1 VIRTQ
6 SPLPLRGGAFK
17 RASFDFAPARN
28 AEQPSRV
35 GVRLLKTLAS
45 VSLALCLAAPTALAT
60 ETEPLHVAV
69 RDQTGCADEESFMT
83 SVRARSA
90 RIREAAPG
98 ETARALRVVI
108 ERGADGT
115 YRGELTVIDDDREGA
130 WGRSRS
136 IEMTT
141 CQEVVDALALF
152 TVLAIDPTAITG
164 ETETETETET
174 ATETEVPP
182 PLQTPKPALDSPQ
195 PKTRGHMPKWR
206 DGPKA
211 RARAL
216 FGISSGIFAAGTPT
230 PLLAGGIFS
239 EIGYQDSGEV
249 GVRFGPSARLWLTMT
264 SLARVRMTEGS
275 AGLHWTQLGL
285 DLCPVVLRLTRAL
298 ALRPCVSVSE
308 GLLEAS
314 GRIDEPKNV
323 VAPFRTIGVL
333 ARGEWILGRHW
344 LLELSGG
351 VARPFRRDQFYFE
364 PSTSVYQSPPVVGVV
379 TVGGGYRFL

>member
-6 SPLPLRGGAFK
+6 SPLPLGGGALF
-17 RASFDFAPARN
+17 SDSSDFAPARN

-35 GVRLLKTLAS
+35 GVPLLKTLAS
-45 VSLALCLAAPTALAT
+45 VSIALCLAAPTALAT
-60 ETEPLHVAV
+60 ETEPLHIDVL
-69 RDQTGCADEESFMT
+69 DQTGCADEESFMT

-98 ETARALRVVI
+98 ETARTLRIVI
-108 ERGADGT
+108 HTGADGA
-115 YRGELTVIDDDREGA
+115 YRGELTVVDDEREGA

-141 CQEVVDALALF
+141 CQEIVDALALF
-152 TVLAIDPTAITG
+152 TVLAIDPTALTG
-164 ETETETETET
+164 EAETEP
-174 ATETEVPP
+174 APDAPP
-182 PLQTPKPALDSPQ
+182 PVHTPKPALDLPQ
-195 PKTRGHMPKWR
+195 SKLPGHTTKRR
-206 DGPKA
+206 DGPKVRG
-211 RARAL
+211 RAM

-239 EIGYQDSGEV
+239 EFGYQDSGEV
-249 GVRFGPSARLWLTMT
+249 GVRFGPSARLSLTMT

-275 AGLHWTQLGL
+275 AGLRWTQLGL
-285 DLCPVVLRLTRAL
+285 DVCPVVLRVTRVL

-314 GRIDEPKNV
+314 GRIAEPKSV
-323 VAPFRTIGVL
+323 VAPFRTIGAL

-351 VARPFRRDQFYFE
+351 VARPLRRDQFYFE
-364 PSTSVYQSPPVVGVV
+364 PSTSVYGSPPVVGIV